1 MKLFRSFFLFL
12 LVLPAG
18 ASAAGP
24 AKIFSDHMVLQC
36 ELPVPVWGKA
46 AAGAEVKVEF
56 AGQSVQTKADDKG
69 RWKLQL
75 APLKASATG
84 RNLVVQVAAERA
96 VIRDVLVGEVWFA
109 GGQSNMDYK
118 VGAMAR
124 RLAEGRALV
133 KAAELP
139 SIRFRKINESNSP
152 TPQDDLK
159 RGGGWVVCRPGTVP
173 GFSAVAYVFAQR
185 LHRELGVPVGVID
198 CSWGGTPIEPYIPI
212 EAFKGHP
219 TLERLGE
226 LGKAGDIAGV
236 RALAGGTYA
245 RSAAWL
251 AGAIYNGRIAPV
263 APYAIRGA
271 IWYQA
276 ESNCGRGEDPRD
288 YAHKMRALIR
298 GWRGVWGRKDLP
310 VYFVQLPQW
319 SSYAWTWMREE
330 QRRALDVP
338 GTGMAVT
345 IDLDYANDI
354 HPPNKIDVGERLARW
369 PLAKV
374 YSREV
379 SVSGP
384 LYRGVSIR
392 DGTVTVTFDHAGSGL
407 MAGRLGGVMKLTESG
422 DGVLNGFALAGKD
435 GAWHEAVAKIEGQAV
450 VVSSK
455 LVKDPV
461 VVRYACYPAASAG
474 LSGNLYNRDG
484 LPASPFCS
492 DWTRMPY
499 DPARNPMG
507 K

>member
-1 MKLFRSFFLFL
+1 MKLFSGLFLFL
-12 LVLPAG
+12 LALPTG
-18 ASAAGP
+18 SSAAGP

-36 ELPVPVWGKA
+36 EFPVPVWGKA

-56 AGQSVQTKADDKG
+56 AGQSVQTKADGKG

-75 APLKASATG
+75 EPLKASATG

-185 LHRELGVPVGVID
+185 LHRELGVPVGVMD

-226 LGKAGDIAGV
+226 FGKAGDIAGV

-263 APYAIRGA
+263 APYGIRGA

-298 GWRGVWGRKDLP
+298 GG
-310 VYFVQLPQW
+310 
-319 SSYAWTWMREE
+319 
-330 QRRALDVP
+330 
-338 GTGMAVT
+338 
-345 IDLDYANDI
+345 
-354 HPPNKIDVGERLARW
+354 
-369 PLAKV
+369 
-374 YSREV
+374 
-379 SVSGP
+379 
-384 LYRGVSIR
+384 
-392 DGTVTVTFDHAGSGL
+392 AGCG
-407 MAGRLGGVMKLTESG
+407 AGRTCRSTSSSCR
-422 DGVLNGFALAGKD
+422 NGRATPGP
-435 GAWHEAVAKIEGQAV
+435 GCAK
-450 VVSSK
+450 S
-455 LVKDPV
+455 
-461 VVRYACYPAASAG
+461 SAG
-474 LSGNLYNRDG
+474 RSMSRGPVWL
-484 LPASPFCS
+484 LP
-492 DWTRMPY
+492 
-499 DPARNPMG
+499 
-507 K
+507 

>member
-1 MKLFRSFFLFL
+1 
-12 LVLPAG
+12 
-18 ASAAGP
+18 
-24 AKIFSDHMVLQC
+24 MVLQC
-36 ELPVPVWGKA
+36 ELPVPVWGRA
-46 AAGAEVKVEF
+46 AAGSEVLVEF
-56 AGQSVQTKADDKG
+56 AGQSVKTKADGEG
-69 RWKLQL
+69 RWKILL
-75 APLKASATG
+75 EPLKANAAG
-84 RNLVVQVAAERA
+84 RDLVVQVAAERT

-109 GGQSNMDYK
+109 GGQSNMDYR
-118 VGAMAR
+118 VGGMAR

-152 TPQDDLK
+152 SPQEDLK
-159 RGGGWVVCRPGTVP
+159 RGGGWVVCSPRSVA

-185 LHRELGVPVGVID
+185 LHLELGVPVGVMD

-298 GWRGVWGRKDLP
+298 GWRGVWGRKSLP

-319 SSYAWTWMREE
+319 PSYAWTWMREE
-330 QRRALDVP
+330 QRRALDEP

-345 IDLDYANDI
+345 IDLDYANHI

-374 YSREV
+374 YSRKV
-379 SVSGP
+379 PVSGP
-384 LYRGVSIR
+384 LFRGVELRAGKAVVS
-392 DGTVTVTFDHAGSGL
+392 FLHAGGGL
-407 MAGRLGGVMKLTESG
+407 MAGKLPLLWRYATHAMPLRRPGKRGISTAPPG
-422 DGVLNGFALAGKD
+422 CRPRPSALTGPGCPTTPPATR
-435 GAWHEAVAKIEGQAV
+435 WVSRYREFAV
-450 VVSSK
+450 VSCWQRARFYENTR
-455 LVKDPV
+455 LHPAQP
-461 VVRYACYPAASAG
+461 ACHGSRRGGNAASRQGPAAFHREELRA
-474 LSGNLYNRDG
+474 LSWPEEAEG
-484 LPASPFCS
+484 
-492 DWTRMPY
+492 
-499 DPARNPMG
+499 
-507 K
+507 